1 MFELA
6 VNAQTVSLAQAH
18 RVLRLAVQVL
28 ASDFQSRDGLRMAA
42 ALAIFLASYVVIG
55 VGRLPGFRIDRTG
68 AAIIGAVAMI
78 AVGVLS
84 LGEAVAAVDFNT
96 IALLFGMMIVIA
108 HLRLSGFFRL
118 AGAGV
123 LRHAGRPI
131 TLLIGVACISGFL
144 SAFLVNDAICVAL
157 TPLVLDVAVALRRNP
172 VPYLLAL
179 AMASNVGSCATIT
192 GNPQNMIIGTA
203 SGISYRAFAA
213 ALSPVAALG
222 LIVTV
227 IVIVLFFP
235 GEFRGSQELDRESRR
250 VHASRA
256 LMWKSIAAV
265 SGMVVIFFLGWPAPI
280 TALVAAAFLLF
291 SRRVKPEKVLSEI
304 DWSLLALFTGLFVIV
319 AGVQKTTLF
328 SLLPR
333 AAAHLRL
340 GNAAVLST
348 VSGVLSNLVSNVP
361 AVLVLKPLIPA
372 LANSSRAW
380 LTLAM
385 SSTLAGNFT
394 VLGSVAGLIVLHG
407 ARRKVEISFWD
418 YFKVG
423 APLSVITILIG
434 VLWLGR

>member
-1 MFELA
+1 MCNLA
-6 VNAQTVSLAQAH
+6 PNALTVSLTELH
-18 RVLRLAVQVL
+18 RMSRLAIQVL
-28 ASDFQSRDGLRMAA
+28 ANDFQSRDGLQMLA
-42 ALAIFLASYVVIG
+42 ALAIFLAAYTIIG
-55 VGRLPGFRIDRTG
+55 VGRLPGFRIDRTS

-78 AVGVLS
+78 AAGALS
-84 LGEAVAAVDFNT
+84 LSEAVAAVDFNT

-123 LRHAGRPI
+123 LRHARRPM
-131 TLLIGVACISGFL
+131 TLLISVVCVSGFL
-144 SAFLVNDAICVAL
+144 SAFLVNDAICLAL
-157 TPLVLDVAVALRRNP
+157 TPLVLDLAIALRRNP

-203 SGISYRAFAA
+203 SGISYRAFAE

-227 IVIVLFFP
+227 IMITWFFP
-235 GEFRGSQELDRESRR
+235 KEFRGPQWLDGESRR

-265 SGMVVIFFLGWPAPI
+265 SGMVVVFFVGWPAPI

-291 SRRVKPEKVLSEI
+291 SRRVKPEKVLGEI
-304 DWSLLALFTGLFVIV
+304 DWSLLALFAGLFVIV
-319 AGVQKTTLF
+319 AAVQKTTLF
-328 SLLPR
+328 SLLPS

-340 GNAAVLST
+340 GNGVVLST
-348 VSGVLSNLVSNVP
+348 LSGILSNLVSNVP

-372 LANSSRAW
+372 LANPSRAW
-380 LTLAM
+380 LMLAM

-423 APLSVITILIG
+423 APLSVITIIIG
-434 VLWLGR
+434 ILWLGR

>member
-1 MFELA
+1 MF
-6 VNAQTVSLAQAH
+6 
-18 RVLRLAVQVL
+18 RLASQAL
-28 ASDFQSRDGLRMAA
+28 ANDFPHQHGLQMLAA
-42 ALAIFLASYVVIG
+42 VAIFLATYAVIG
-55 VGRLPGFRIDRTG
+55 AGRLPGFRIDRTS

-84 LGEAVAAVDFNT
+84 LSEAAAAIDFNT
-96 IALLFGMMIVIA
+96 IALLFGMMVVIA

-131 TLLIGVACISGFL
+131 TLLVAVVCVSGFL

-192 GNPQNMIIGTA
+192 GNPQNMIIGAA
-203 SGISYRAFAA
+203 SGISYRAFAE

-222 LIVTV
+222 LAVTV
-227 IVIVLFFP
+227 IVVAGFFP
-235 GEFRGSQELDRESRR
+235 KEFRGSQRFEGESRR
-250 VHASRA
+250 VHTSRA
-256 LMWKSIAAV
+256 VMWKSIAAV
-265 SGMVVIFFLGWPAPI
+265 FAMLVIFFLGWPAPI

-304 DWSLLALFTGLFVIV
+304 DWSLLALFTGLFIIV
-319 AGVQKTTLF
+319 AGVQKTPLF
-328 SLLPR
+328 SLLPE

-340 GNAAVLST
+340 GNAVVLST
-348 VSGVLSNLVSNVP
+348 LSGVLSNLVSNVP

-372 LANSSRAW
+372 VANPSRAW

-407 ARRKVEISFWD
+407 ARRKVEIRFWD

-423 APLSVITILIG
+423 APLSVITIAIG
-434 VLWLGR
+434 ILWLRR

>member
-1 MFELA
+1 MCHHMP
-6 VNAQTVSLAQAH
+6 NALTISLIAIHHFFRMA
-18 RVLRLAVQVL
+18 LQVL
-28 ASDFQSRDGLRMAA
+28 ENDFQSREGLQMLAA
-42 ALAIFLASYVVIG
+42 VAIFLVAYTVIG
-55 VGRLPGFRIDRTG
+55 VGRLPGFRIDRTS

-78 AVGVLS
+78 AVGALS
-84 LGEAVAAVDFNT
+84 LNEAVAAVDYNT
-96 IALLFGMMIVIA
+96 IALLFGMMVVIA

-123 LRHAGRPI
+123 LRHARRPI
-131 TLLIGVACISGFL
+131 TLLIAVVCVSGFL

-157 TPLVLDVAVALRRNP
+157 TPLVLDVAIALRRNP

-203 SGISYRAFAA
+203 SGVSYRAFAE

-222 LIVTV
+222 LVVTV
-227 IVIVLFFP
+227 VVIARFFP
-235 GEFRGSQELDRESRR
+235 KEFRGSQRLDAESRR
-250 VHASRA
+250 AHASRA

-265 SGMVVIFFLGWPAPI
+265 SGMVVVFFLGWPAPI

-291 SRRVKPEKVLSEI
+291 SRRVKPEKVLSEV
-304 DWSLLALFTGLFVIV
+304 DWSLLALFTGLFIIV

-328 SLLPR
+328 SLLPS
-333 AAAHLRL
+333 AASHLRL
-340 GNAAVLST
+340 GNAVVLST
-348 VSGVLSNLVSNVP
+348 LSGILSNLVSNVP

-372 LANSSRAW
+372 LANPSRAW

-418 YFKVG
+418 YFKIG
-423 APLSVITILIG
+423 APLSVITIAIG
-434 VLWLGR
+434 ILWLRR